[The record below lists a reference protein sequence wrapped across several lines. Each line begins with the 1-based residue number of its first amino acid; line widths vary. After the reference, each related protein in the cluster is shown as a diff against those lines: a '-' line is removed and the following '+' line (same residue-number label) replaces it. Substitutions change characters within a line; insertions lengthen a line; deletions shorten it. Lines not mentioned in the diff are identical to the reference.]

1 MEIRFF
7 VEVDNYWSTVGLQ
20 QHATNHSN
28 TFLFLN
34 QQQLFTVQCLAMSAR
49 IPKFCDIYSFL

>member
-28 TFLFLN
+28 TFIIIFEPTAALHCAVFSN
-34 QQQLFTVQCLAMSAR
+34 QRTYPQILWYL
-49 IPKFCDIYSFL
+49 